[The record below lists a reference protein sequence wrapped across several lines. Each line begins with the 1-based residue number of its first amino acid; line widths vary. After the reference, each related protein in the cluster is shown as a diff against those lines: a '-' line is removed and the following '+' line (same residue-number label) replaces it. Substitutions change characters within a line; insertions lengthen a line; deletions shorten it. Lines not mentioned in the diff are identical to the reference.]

1 MDHTTSPQNQASAQF
16 EPLPVDVMVVRA
28 MLTRALNL
36 PPEMLDL
43 IIDHAEYWPHTESCM
58 SHTRRQVRI
67 TSSRRG
73 QENVMLLRTPPIGFR
88 QDRIADLTSWMSDP
102 SSLQPLEAELSHGF
116 LKDLKPLSTLEHP
129 VRKLVFS
136 IRSRDQG
143 WGGEPGHR
151 GTFHGSWTWFEAGLE
166 RIDGNSD
173 GEMSAQQEQPFNV
186 EDLRSII
193 PAIEQGGNT
202 SRYKHSLLP
211 NEKYKIQCN
220 KTATSEFTDHKIA
233 WSWTDM
239 VNENSP
245 EAQRLAEKG
254 RGKLSAS
261 GEFVRSLRLGDVV
274 TVWGMARFPNW
285 QNRVEEAKVSVY
297 FAV

>member
-1 MDHTTSPQNQASAQF
+1 M
-16 EPLPVDVMVVRA
+16 
-28 MLTRALNL
+28 
-36 PPEMLDL
+36 
-43 IIDHAEYWPHTESCM
+43 
-58 SHTRRQVRI
+58 
-67 TSSRRG
+67 
-73 QENVMLLRTPPIGFR
+73 
-88 QDRIADLTSWMSDP
+88 
-102 SSLQPLEAELSHGF
+102 
-116 LKDLKPLSTLEHP
+116 
-129 VRKLVFS
+129 
-136 IRSRDQG
+136 
-143 WGGEPGHR
+143 
-151 GTFHGSWTWFEAGLE
+151 E

-173 GEMSAQQEQPFNV
+173 GEMSALKEQPFNV

-202 SRYKHSLLP
+202 RQYKHSLPP

-239 VNENSP
+239 VKENSP